1 MKFRKK
7 NVEKDLDG
15 WINLPVKVILHEDGF
30 YQGFLVEEQKNGIL
44 IKCSGKRV
52 YIPYES
58 ILSLEELTDVS
69 EDV

>member
-1 MKFRKK
+1 MSIFRKDG
-7 NVEKDLDG
+7 KDLDS

-52 YIPYES
+52 YVPYES
-58 ILSLEELTDVS
+58 LLSLEELTDGS
-69 EDV
+69 EDG